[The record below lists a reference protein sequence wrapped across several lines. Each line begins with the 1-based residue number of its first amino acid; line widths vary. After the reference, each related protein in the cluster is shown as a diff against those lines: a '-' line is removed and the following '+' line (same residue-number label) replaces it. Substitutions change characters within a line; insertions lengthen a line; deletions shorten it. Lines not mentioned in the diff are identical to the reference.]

1 MSSVSCGFG
10 IGPPPGA
17 EAGQVI
23 VVTDVEMSVKRAG
36 LGILAAAAGAVV
48 FATAAMPAAAGLSDP
63 NPIVP
68 QVPCYP
74 DCQGADLRGR
84 NAEYAQMPDGNFN
97 EANLR
102 AVDWIRANLS
112 GSTFVN
118 TNMYKAGLY
127 GVDLTNADLSGADAS
142 KVSFAKANLTS
153 ADLSGADVSKAN
165 LRNANLTGANL
176 TGADLSKANLKGA
189 NLTNADLSG
198 VNFYKANFKDAN
210 LTGADIT
217 GADFRR
223 AKFKNTI
230 CPNGTKTNKGC

>member
-10 IGPPPGA
+10 IGQPPGA

-74 DCQGADLRGR
+74 DCQ
-84 NAEYAQMPDGNFN
+84 
-97 EANLR
+97 
-102 AVDWIRANLS
+102 
-112 GSTFVN
+112 
-118 TNMYKAGLY
+118 
-127 GVDLTNADLSGADAS
+127 
-142 KVSFAKANLTS
+142 
-153 ADLSGADVSKAN
+153 GADVSKAN